1 MARHEQS
8 QVDAGGDG
16 PQGES
21 VGDEV
26 DDRERADRP
35 EGDGPEGAGQAGEP
49 GGKPKAAPP
58 SDRADTVATPPAGP
72 SGYRLQSERFSALA
86 EQVHL
91 GALATGLAFIVLG
104 VLLLGGTQVAWRGLL
119 DAVLAV
125 IGLVLVVGSRRTDS
139 RRALLVVG
147 LLLAVVL
154 LGVWRAD
161 VPLRGG
167 MRWHTVSPTT
177 PAALTSPYHQ
187 TAGSLTID
195 LRHYPRPNALTPPP
209 PLVASIGVG
218 RLVVVVPPLTTLQG
232 TIAVG
237 EGRTSVLG
245 VNRNGVGL
253 EVPLA
258 AANVP
263 ALARADLRVGVGTVE
278 VQVGSSP

>member
-1 MARHEQS
+1 MARHEQT
-8 QVDAGGDG
+8 QVDAGGDE
-16 PQGES
+16 PRDEP

-26 DDRERADRP
+26 DDRRQVGGR
-35 EGDGPEGAGQAGEP
+35 GA
-49 GGKPKAAPP
+49 AAQ
-58 SDRADTVATPPAGP
+58 PAGTSDGADAASP
-72 SGYRLQSERFSALA
+72 ATRGWFRLRSETFLGIA
-86 EQVHL
+86 ERLPL

-104 VLLLGGTQVAWRGLL
+104 VLLLGGTQVAWRGVL
-119 DAVLAV
+119 DAVLVV
-125 IGLVLVVGSRRTDS
+125 IGLVLVVGSRRPDN
-139 RRALLVVG
+139 RRALVVVG
-147 LLLAVVL
+147 LLLTIVL

-167 MRWHTVSPTT
+167 MRWHTVNPTT
-177 PAALTSPYHQ
+177 SAELASPYHQ

-195 LRHYPRPNALTPPP
+195 LTHYARPPAAT

-218 RLVVVVPPLTTLQG
+218 RLVVIVPPGTILQG

-237 EGRTSVLG
+237 EGRVSVVG

-278 VQVGSSP
+278 VQVGKSP

>member
-8 QVDAGGDG
+8 QVDAGGEG
-16 PQGES
+16 PRGEP
-21 VGDEV
+21 VGADV
-26 DDRERADRP
+26 DDRQDADQP
-35 EGDGPEGAGQAGEP
+35 GADGPDGP
-49 GGKPKAAPP
+49 GGKPEAAPA
-58 SDRADTVATPPAGP
+58 SDGADTVATPSAGP
-72 SGYRLQSERFSALA
+72 SWYRLQSERFFAVA
-86 EQVHL
+86 DQIHL
-91 GALATGLAFIVLG
+91 GALATGVGFIVLG

-125 IGLVLVVGSRRTDS
+125 MGLVLVVGSRRSDS

-177 PAALTSPYHQ
+177 PADLTSPYHQ
-187 TAGSLTID
+187 TTGSLTID
-195 LRHYPRPNALTPPP
+195 LRHYPRPPTLTPPP

-218 RLVVVVPPLTTLQG
+218 RLVVILPPLTTLQG

-237 EGRTSVLG
+237 EGRASVIG
-245 VNRNGVGL
+245 VDKNGVGL

>member
-8 QVDAGGDG
+8 QVDAAGDG
-16 PQGES
+16 PRGEP

-26 DDRERADRP
+26 DEPQRADQP
-35 EGDGPEGAGQAGEP
+35 GADEPDGAGQADGP
-49 GGKPKAAPP
+49 GKPPAARA
-58 SDRADTVATPPAGP
+58 SDGAATVATPQAGP
-72 SGYRLQSERFSALA
+72 SWYRLQGERFFALA
-86 EQVHL
+86 DQIHL
-91 GALATGLAFIVLG
+91 GALATGVGFIVLG

-125 IGLVLVVGSRRTDS
+125 MGLVLVVGSRRPDS

-147 LLLAVVL
+147 LLLAVIL

-167 MRWHTVSPTT
+167 MRWQTVSPTT
-177 PAALTSPYHQ
+177 TADLTSSYHQ

-195 LRHYPRPNALTPPP
+195 LRHYPRPPTLTPPP
-209 PLVASIGVG
+209 PLVASVGVG
-218 RLVVVVPPLTTLQG
+218 RLVVVLPPLTTLQG

-237 EGRTSVLG
+237 EGRASVVG
-245 VNRNGVGL
+245 VNKNGVGL

-258 AANVP
+258 AANLP